1 MNEMCLLVEVPCEA
15 ATTALRGISI
25 QEEKKPC
32 SIKRKKNETI
42 IGIGRCSESINAVTV
57 NETSARGGKR
67 GKLSSKILFHVTLRG
82 TPRTLKTVDAIY
94 NEAAGGVNNEPRN
107 FGCWSLKNRFITVL
121 LNRST
126 GEIH

>member
-1 MNEMCLLVEVPCEA
+1 VSPGRGS
-15 ATTALRGISI
+15 LRGSNH
-25 QEEKKPC
+25 C
-32 SIKRKKNETI
+32 SERNLNPRRKETLFYQKEKKNETI
-42 IGIGRCSESINAVTV
+42 IGISRCSESINAVTV

-67 GKLSSKILFHVTLRG
+67 GKLSSKILFHVALRG

-107 FGCWSLKNRFITVL
+107 FGCWSLKNHFVPTITML
-121 LNRST
+121 LIRAT